1 MVLWNMPQRVG
12 DRARM
17 AFILRESRLAWE
29 AFDRELRERGEGPVD
44 GGWTA
49 SIVYAHVARWLERAD
64 ERLQRHIEGAPDG
77 APENPVAEDALNQR
91 WATEDVSLALEQA
104 RGRCEAA
111 FERLHARL
119 AELDPMEW
127 DETVLQM
134 AEDDAL
140 DHLRS
145 HLHSMGVEA

>member
-29 AFDRELRERGEGPVD
+29 AFDRELRGRGERPVD
-44 GGWTA
+44 GTWTA
-49 SIVYAHVARWLERAD
+49 PIVYAHLGRWLDRSREQIEGHLAGTAPATREPAEADDILNARWA
-64 ERLQRHIEGAPDG
+64 
-77 APENPVAEDALNQR
+77 AEDALLS
-91 WATEDVSLALEQA
+91 VEQA

-111 FERLHARL
+111 FEGLHAKL

-127 DETVLQM
+127 DETVLQV